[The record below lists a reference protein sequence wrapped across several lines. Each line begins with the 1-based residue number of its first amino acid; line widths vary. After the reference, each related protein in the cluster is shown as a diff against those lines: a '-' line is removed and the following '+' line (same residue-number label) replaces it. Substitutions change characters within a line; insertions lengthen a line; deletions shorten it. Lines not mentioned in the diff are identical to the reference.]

1 MVIEFTKHA
10 LQQIKLRQIDK
21 TEIIITIDS
30 PDEIARD
37 KYENNIAQKKF
48 ENYLLRVFYTNR
60 EDTKTIIKLIK
71 HRNLISM

>member
-37 KYENNIAQKKF
+37 KYGNNI
-48 ENYLLRVFYTNR
+48 V
-60 EDTKTIIKLIK
+60 
-71 HRNLISM
+71 